1 MVRIDVLT
9 LFPAMLESFVQGSI
23 LGRAQH
29 DQKVTIQLHDFRAFS
44 PDKHLKVDDTPYGG
58 GAGMVLRVEP
68 IVYALRSI
76 DGYDKA
82 HKILLTPQGEPYHQP
97 QAQRLAEHDHLIL
110 ICGHYEGF
118 DERIR
123 HYIDQEI
130 SIGDYILTGGEAAAM
145 IVIESVVRL
154 IPGVLHNEDSAVEES
169 FSDDLLEYP
178 HYTKP
183 IAFEG
188 HEVPEVLRSGHHEK
202 IRLWRLEQQLKRTEE
217 RRPDLHQKYRA
228 KRR

>member
-9 LFPAMLESFVQGSI
+9 LFPAMIEGFIQGSI
-23 LGRAQH
+23 VGRAQH
-29 DQKVTIQLHDFRAFS
+29 DRIVSIQLHDFRTFS

-76 DGYDKA
+76 DGYQNA
-82 HKILLTPQGEPYHQP
+82 HKILLTPQGEPYHQG
-97 QAQRLAEHDHLIL
+97 QAQQLSQHDHLIL

-154 IPGVLHNEDSAVEES
+154 IPGVLHNADSAVEET
-169 FSDDLLEYP
+169 FSEDLLEYP

-183 IAFEG
+183 IVFEE
-188 HEVPEVLRSGHHEK
+188 HEVPEILRSGHHEN
-202 IRLWRLEQQLKRTEE
+202 IRLWRREQQLKRTEK
-217 RRPDLHQKYRA
+217 RRPDLYRNYL
-228 KRR
+228 KKQR